1 MQNGAGQLEVEA
13 NVEDVAPRGV
23 LVSYKGRWPKLE
35 PSGNNVNVLHQAI
48 SSDIEGCSAVHAT
61 RVTLELAH

>member
-1 MQNGAGQLEVEA
+1 MQNDAGQLEVEA

-35 PSGNNVNVLHQAI
+35 PSGNNVNVLHEAI